1 MRRLA
6 GILLAAAL
14 IAAAVAWIANRQG
27 QLLFLI
33 DGYEIRMS
41 AGTAIAALIL
51 FAGVITL
58 VTRVIVFILTG
69 PGAIGRW
76 WTGRQTRR
84 GYEALSRG
92 LVAAAAGDAPE
103 ARLHAQ
109 TVGSLLGSPPLALL
123 LTAQAAQLEGDDAAQ
138 STAYRAMLVHP
149 ETEFLG
155 LRGLFMQAMRAG
167 DSAEAMKLVSRA
179 HELKP
184 EAPWAAN
191 ALFELKA
198 ANNEWGDAR
207 TVLEDAAKAGI
218 VDEQIARR
226 RRAVLLA
233 AEALD
238 QDSRGGG
245 EASLRLAEEA
255 VALSPGLVPAAALA
269 ARRLAAAGKS
279 WRAEDAIETAWAQSP
294 HPDLAAVYATIKPAE
309 TEVERAR
316 RLKALARLNP
326 DHFESRILEAEQA
339 ANLMQWD
346 EARRILA
353 PLSRGYASARVC
365 ALMAEIEQSGS
376 HDAAAAHAWLSRA
389 VRAPR
394 DADWRCGHCGFS
406 MDAWRPVCTHCG
418 AFDSLSWSAP
428 HVDEI
433 QMLPGAAQDERLAAD
448 AAHAFIAPPADEDIM
463 LPRPRKIMVSG
474 PVSEPAFVVLPRPP
488 DDPGPGAGS
497 EMFETTATEE
507 GGI

>member
-1 MRRLA
+1 MRRLV
-6 GILLAAAL
+6 GILVAAGV
-14 IAAAVAWIANRQG
+14 IAAVVAWIANRQG

-33 DGYEIRMS
+33 DGTEIRMS

-51 FAGVITL
+51 FAAIITI
-58 VTRVIVFILTG
+58 VTRIIVFVLTG

-103 ARLHAQ
+103 ARLHAE

-123 LTAQAAQLEGDDAAQ
+123 LTAQAAQLEGNDASQ
-138 STAYRAMLVHP
+138 SAAYRAMLVHP

-155 LRGLFMQAMRAG
+155 LRGLFMQALHAG

-184 EAPWAAN
+184 DAPWAAN

-207 TVLEDAAKAGI
+207 VILEDAAKAGI
-218 VDEQIARR
+218 IGADVARR

-238 QDSRGGG
+238 QGSRG
-245 EASLRLAEEA
+245 ETSLRLAEEA

-269 ARRLAAAGKS
+269 ARRLAAAGKP
-279 WRAEDAIETAWAQSP
+279 WRAQDVIEAAWMQSP
-294 HPDLAAVYATIKPAE
+294 HPDLAAVYATIKPTE

-316 RLKALARLNP
+316 RLKGLAKLNP
-326 DHFESRILEAEQA
+326 DHFESRMLDAEQA
-339 ANLMQWD
+339 ANLMQWE

-406 MDAWRPVCTHCG
+406 MDAWRPVCAHCG
-418 AFDSLSWSAP
+418 AFDSLIWSAP

-433 QMLPGAAQDERLAAD
+433 QTLPGAAQDERLAAD
-448 AAHAFIAPPADEDIM
+448 AAHAFIAPSTDEAM

-488 DDPGPGAGS
+488 DDPGPGSGSGS
-497 EMFETTATEE
+497 EMFETESATEN